1 MIIFYGTRRTGK
13 VSQRE
18 GQYAVTRFAHVY
30 YLPLFP
36 IAGLW
41 ITGEDRGHVAKVSW
55 KSVIAGYTRTWA
67 PLVGLGMM
75 LTGPVGVFA
84 GLGCLAAVAGTFA
97 WLNVHAPAAQRRSDL
112 NLLAFGTRCDPH
124 LLPRELVD
132 ALRPELA
139 ERWAQLAN
147 GQSPSD
153 VARFGTDD
161 IERAAVAYGVL
172 RLSALAL
179 PRREAA
185 DVEAEAARIADNVRE
200 LQQLGDGPYRS
211 T

>member
-1 MIIFYGTRRTGK
+1 
-13 VSQRE
+13 
-18 GQYAVTRFAHVY
+18 
-30 YLPLFP
+30 
-36 IAGLW
+36 
-41 ITGEDRGHVAKVSW
+41 
-55 KSVIAGYTRTWA
+55 VIAGYTRTWG
-67 PLVGLGMM
+67 PLVGLGVM
-75 LTGPVGVFA
+75 LTGPIGLFV
-84 GLGCLAAVAGTFA
+84 GLGCVTAAAATFA
-97 WLNVHAPAAQRRSDL
+97 WLNVHTPADQRRSDL
-112 NLLAFGTRCDPH
+112 NLLAFGTRCDPR

-139 ERWAQLAN
+139 ERWSQLAN